1 MHHVYLFYIYYDRI
15 TLYMRRVLR
24 TFAIPK
30 WCCSI
35 LSVYRHTYELVFIC
49 YTVCACWMD
58 KCGSIISRQQPLLL
72 PQYFNAKSKNMAMD
86 ETVKSTYIY
95 IHAYIHLY
103 MVTYVCVCAPK
114 ITKGIWMCVFVCE
127 VVWIYLG
134 FWRFWLYVY
143 MLRIIHTYI
152 HTLTQRLE

>member
-1 MHHVYLFYIYYDRI
+1 
-15 TLYMRRVLR
+15 MRRVLR

-30 WCCSI
+30 WCYSI

-49 YTVCACWMD
+49 YIVCACWMD

-95 IHAYIHLY
+95 IHTYIQ
-103 MVTYVCVCAPK
+103 TYFYKWLRMCVCFENYKRYLNVCVCLRGSMEIFRVLKILIVCVYAPHHTHIYSHFDAK
-114 ITKGIWMCVFVCE
+114 TGIKDKV
-127 VVWIYLG
+127 
-134 FWRFWLYVY
+134 R
-143 MLRIIHTYI
+143 
-152 HTLTQRLE
+152 